1 MKLSGFTFCRNAQ
14 SLYYPIVESILSA
27 LPLVD
32 EFVVA
37 VGKGNDEDATLNA
50 IRNLENP
57 KIKLIETEW
66 DLTAFPKGMIHAQ
79 QTELAM
85 RACTGD
91 WLIYLQADEVL
102 HEEDL
107 PKIRLKCLEYLEDTR
122 IEGML
127 CSYLHF
133 WGDFDHLV
141 KAHGWYP
148 YEVRIVRNN
157 PNIHSWESAQSFR
170 WIPTFDG
177 KSFRNKAGSR
187 KLNVV
192 DSGARVFHYGWVRPP
207 QLMTAKMQAMDLHHG
222 HAQQRFTQPFEYGN
236 MKRLKRFEGKHPEVM
251 KAWMERLDWKSSLDY
266 SGEQSLER
274 KHRFKHERLRYRI
287 MNWIEARFFGGR
299 EIFAYQNYRR
309 LNQ

>member
-1 MKLSGFTFCRNAQ
+1 MKLSGFTFCRNAL
-14 SLYYPIVESILSA
+14 SLHYPVIESILSA

-32 EFVVA
+32 EFIVV
-37 VGKGNDEDATLNA
+37 VGKGNEDDLTVKT
-50 IRNLENP
+50 IRDLQNP

-66 DLTAFPKGMIHAQ
+66 DIAAFPRGMIHAQ

-85 RACTGD
+85 RQCTGD

-102 HEEDL
+102 HEDDL
-107 PKIRLKCLEYLEDTR
+107 PKIKARCLHYLDDPKV
-122 IEGML
+122 EGML
-127 CSYLHF
+127 CNYHHF
-133 WGDFDHLV
+133 WGDYEHLV
-141 KAHGWYP
+141 EAHGWYP
-148 YEVRIVRNN
+148 YEIRIVRNN

-170 WIPTFDG
+170 WIPSFDG
-177 KSFRNKAGSR
+177 RSFRDKSGSR

-222 HAQQRFTQPFEYGN
+222 HTQQRFTQPFEFGN
-236 MKRLKRFEGKHPEVM
+236 MKRLRRFEAKHPQVM
-251 KAWMERLDWKSSLDY
+251 EAWMNRLDWKSSLDY
-266 SGEQSLER
+266 SGNRKLVR

-287 MNWIEARFFGGR
+287 LHWIEQHLFGGK

-309 LNQ
+309 ID